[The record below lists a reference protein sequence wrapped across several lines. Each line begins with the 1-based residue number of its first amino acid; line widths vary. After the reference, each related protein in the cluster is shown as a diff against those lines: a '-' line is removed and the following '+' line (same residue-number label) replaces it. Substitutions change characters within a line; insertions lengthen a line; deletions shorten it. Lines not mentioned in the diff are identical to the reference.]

1 MAPVNSDIAVVGH
14 LSIDTLVLPS
24 RTAPFVILGGAAA
37 YTSLAAKLLDS
48 KAAVISKV
56 GGNFPEAYLWWL
68 GQEGIDL
75 SGVKKLADEP
85 TTCFELSY
93 SKDLSERTLRL
104 KSKGP
109 TLSPEDIPKDFHS
122 KAIHIAPIANEVPYE
137 VVEHLKGCAD
147 LLSLDPQGL
156 LRSFDEAGNVTENYS
171 VDNRIFSLINIY
183 KSSQKEIYTLTGESE
198 LKPAI
203 KAIHDVGVESVIVT
217 LGEKG
222 SVLSVEG
229 AQYSIDACPSQVLV
243 DPTGA
248 GDVFI
253 GGFLTEYLRQKE
265 SSWCASVGS
274 AAASCVVEGLGP
286 TYFGKKEEIYRRANC
301 LYEKKLKQ

>member
-109 TLSPEDIPKDFHS
+109 TLIDTAVSM
-122 KAIHIAPIANEVPYE
+122 ARR
-137 VVEHLKGCAD
+137 
-147 LLSLDPQGL
+147 
-156 LRSFDEAGNVTENYS
+156 LRARGRPFRSTKLRERPWT
-171 VDNRIFSLINIY
+171 R
-183 KSSQKEIYTLTGESE
+183 
-198 LKPAI
+198 
-203 KAIHDVGVESVIVT
+203 
-217 LGEKG
+217 
-222 SVLSVEG
+222 
-229 AQYSIDACPSQVLV
+229 PS
-243 DPTGA
+243 A
-248 GDVFI
+248 
-253 GGFLTEYLRQKE
+253 
-265 SSWCASVGS
+265 
-274 AAASCVVEGLGP
+274 
-286 TYFGKKEEIYRRANC
+286 RA
-301 LYEKKLKQ
+301 